1 MKPKEIHMEQ
11 RVPIQQWAE
20 ENKGTIMDAIYENV
34 SEFMTSKEED
44 RIVLRI
50 ITGPKKIRRPQ
61 SINDIPM
68 NVDFIISKEDIQET
82 LQKLLEHCIEVEE
95 YEKCAEIVKLQNK
108 KKRGRPKKR
117 IINKLSRKKIT

>member
-1 MKPKEIHMEQ
+1 MKPKEIHMED

-34 SEFMTSKEED
+34 SEFMASKEED

-50 ITGPKKIRRPQ
+50 IAGPKKIRRPQ
-61 SINDIPM
+61 SINDVPM
-68 NVDFIISKEDIQET
+68 NVDFIISKEDIKET

-95 YEKCAEIVKLQNK
+95 YEKCAEIVKLQNVPPK
-108 KKRGRPKKR
+108 KKRGRPKKT
-117 IINKLSRKKIT
+117 ITK

>member
-1 MKPKEIHMEQ
+1 MKPKEIHMES
-11 RVPIQQWAE
+11 RVPINEWAE

-34 SEFMTSKEED
+34 SEFMESKEED

-50 ITGPKKIRRPQ
+50 ITGPKKIKRPQ

-68 NVDFIISKEDIQET
+68 NVDFIISKQDIHET

-95 YEKCAEIVKLQNK
+95 YEKCAEIVKLQNAPPK
-108 KKRGRPKKR
+108 KKRGRTKKT
-117 IINKLSRKKIT
+117 ITK

>member
-1 MKPKEIHMEQ
+1 MKPREIHMESK
-11 RVPIQQWAE
+11 VPINEWAND
-20 ENKGTIMDAIYENV
+20 NKSTIMDAIYENV
-34 SEFMTSKEED
+34 FDFVKSKEED

-50 ITGPKKIRRPQ
+50 IAGPQKVRRPQ

-95 YEKCAEIVKLQNK
+95 YEKCAEIVKLQNR
-108 KKRGRPKKR
+108 KKRGRPKKGTNSN
-117 IINKLSRKKIT
+117 IS

>member
-1 MKPKEIHMEQ
+1 MKPREIHMEQ
-11 RVPIQQWAE
+11 KVPIQQWAE

-50 ITGPKKIRRPQ
+50 ITAPKQIQRPK

-68 NVDFIISKEDIQET
+68 NVDFIISKQDIHET
-82 LQKLLEHCIEVEE
+82 LEKLLEHCIEVEE
-95 YEKCAEIVKLQNK
+95 YEKCAEIVKLQNEPPK
-108 KKRGRPKKR
+108 KKRGRPKKAD
-117 IINKLSRKKIT
+117 IK

>member
-11 RVPIQQWAE
+11 KVPIQQWAE

-34 SEFMTSKEED
+34 SEFMTSKEQD

-50 ITGPKKIRRPQ
+50 ITGPKKVRRPQ

-95 YEKCAEIVKLQNK
+95 YEKCVEIVKLQNAPPK
-108 KKRGRPKKR
+108 KKRGRPKKT
-117 IINKLSRKKIT
+117 IIK

>member
-1 MKPKEIHMEQ
+1 M
-11 RVPIQQWAE
+11 
-20 ENKGTIMDAIYENV
+20 NAIYDNV
-34 SEFMTSKEED
+34 FDFVRSKEED

-50 ITGPKKIRRPQ
+50 IAGPQKVRRPQ

-95 YEKCAEIVKLQNK
+95 YEKCAEIVKLQNR
-108 KKRGRPKKR
+108 KKRGRPKKG
-117 IINKLSRKKIT
+117 IIH

>member
-1 MKPKEIHMEQ
+1 MKPREIHMEQ
-11 RVPIQQWAE
+11 KVPIQQWAE

-61 SINDIPM
+61 SIEDIPM
-68 NVDFIISKEDIQET
+68 NVDFIISKQDIYET
-82 LQKLLEHCIEVEE
+82 LEKLLEHCIEVEE
-95 YEKCAEIVKLQNK
+95 YEKCAEIVKLQNTPPK
-108 KKRGRPKKR
+108 KKRGRPKKT
-117 IINKLSRKKIT
+117 ITK

>member
-1 MKPKEIHMEQ
+1 MKPKEIYIEQ
-11 RVPIQQWAE
+11 KVPIQQWAA

-34 SEFMTSKEED
+34 SEFMASKEED

-50 ITGPKKIRRPQ
+50 IAGPQKVRRPQ

-68 NVDFIISKEDIQET
+68 NVDFIISKEDIYET

-95 YEKCAEIVKLQNK
+95 YEKCAEIVKLQNEPPK
-108 KKRGRPKKR
+108 KKRGRPKKT
-117 IINKLSRKKIT
+117 ITK

>member
-34 SEFMTSKEED
+34 SEFMASKEED

-50 ITGPKKIRRPQ
+50 IAGPKKLRRPQ

-117 IINKLSRKKIT
+117 IINKLS

>member
-1 MKPKEIHMEQ
+1 MKPKEIHMED

-34 SEFMTSKEED
+34 SEFMASKEED

-50 ITGPKKIRRPQ
+50 ITGPKKLKRPQ
-61 SINDIPM
+61 SIEDISM
-68 NVDFIISKEDIQET
+68 NVDFIISKEDIKET

-95 YEKCAEIVKLQNK
+95 YEKCAEIVKLQNAPPK
-108 KKRGRPKKR
+108 KKRGRPKKT
-117 IINKLSRKKIT
+117 ITK